1 MNEVLVSALK
11 SWLDLN
17 GVLSK
22 LREDQVLELLNSEM
36 AEQKRKT
43 FLKRLHQRYT
53 TLRAIREWKEI
64 NTECLL

>member
-1 MNEVLVSALK
+1 MNEILVVALK
-11 SWLDLN
+11 NWRNLN
-17 GVLSK
+17 NVLGTFS
-22 LREDQVLELLNSEM
+22 ESQVLELLNFEM
-36 AEQKRKT
+36 TEQKRKQ